1 MPLDD
6 ALRAAL
12 DPRSVAVIG
21 ASDNPNKVGGRP
33 IHFLSKFGFRG
44 QVYPINPTRAEIQGY
59 KAYPDLAA
67 LPEAPELVVVAIP
80 GEAGIQ
86 AVDACAERGVKVCI
100 VMASGFGETGEA
112 GMAAQRAMVAR
123 ARARGMRIVGPNS
136 QGLANFG
143 TGAVA
148 NFATM
153 FIEAPPADGPVGIV
167 SQSGATSLVPYA
179 LLRGRGIGVR
189 YVCATGNDADLTAV
203 ELAEAMVADPEIRLL
218 LIYLEGMTDATRLAS
233 LAAAARERDL
243 PVVAL
248 KAGRTAAGAQ
258 AARSHTGSL
267 AGEDRVID
275 AFLKRHGIWR
285 ASDMHDW
292 CAAAE
297 LYLKGWR
304 PGGRRLVAISNSG
317 ASCVMAADRAT
328 ELDLPLG
335 RFQPETVTAL
345 KGVLPGF
352 ATTTNPIDV
361 TAALLSN
368 SRLFSDVLPIVGRDP
383 AADLFFIAIPVA
395 GAGYDVPAFARDT
408 AQFMADTGKPVAL
421 GVPQPNIAAVFAEAG
436 IPTYPNE
443 TTAMRALAQLAA
455 HTAMMRRSLPAMPA
469 AAPVTLPA
477 GTKPFLGEADSLA
490 LLAAQGMP
498 VVAHR
503 LCRTEAEARAAF
515 AELGGP
521 VAVKACSA
529 DVPHKSE
536 HGLVALG
543 LADADAVAATFQAQM
558 AGLQAL
564 GAEADGVIVAR
575 MVKGRRE
582 LVLGARRDPMV
593 GPAVLVGDGG
603 KYVEALGD
611 VAVLVPPFTAEDVV
625 EALMDLR
632 IAPILRG
639 TRGEPALDLATYADA
654 AVRLGA
660 MMLAAG
666 GAIASVDLNPVMVGA
681 AGEPTAIV
689 DALVERGADGAG

>member
-6 ALRAAL
+6 GLRAAL
-12 DPRSVAVIG
+12 NPRSVAVIG
-21 ASDNPNKVGGRP
+21 ASENPNKVGGRP
-33 IHFLSKFGFRG
+33 IHFLSKFGFKG
-44 QVYPINPTRAEIQGY
+44 AVYPINPTRAEIQGY
-59 KAYPDLAA
+59 KAYPDLAS

-86 AVDACAERGVKVCI
+86 AIDACAERGVKVCV
-100 VMASGFGETGEA
+100 VMASGFGETGEE
-112 GMAAQRAMVAR
+112 GLAAQRALVTR

-189 YVCATGNDADLTAV
+189 YVCATGNDSDLTAI
-203 ELAEAMVADPEIRLL
+203 ELAQAMVADPEIKLL
-218 LIYLEGMTDATRLAS
+218 LIYLEGMTDAPRLAD
-233 LAAAARERDL
+233 LAAAARARDL
-243 PVVAL
+243 PIVAL

-275 AFLKRHGIWR
+275 AFLRRHGIWR
-285 ASDMHDW
+285 ATDMHDW

-304 PGGRRLVAISNSG
+304 PDGRRLVAISNSG

-328 ELDLPLG
+328 ELGLPLG
-335 RFQPETVTAL
+335 RFKPETVERL

-368 SRLFSDVLPIVGRDP
+368 SRLFSDILPIVGEDP

-408 AQFMADTGKPVAL
+408 AQFMAATGKPIAL
-421 GVPQPNIAAVFAEAG
+421 GVPQPNIAAVFREAG

-455 HTAMMRRSLPAMPA
+455 HTAMMRRPLPAMPA
-469 AAPVTLPA
+469 AAAVALPP
-477 GTKPFLGEADSLA
+477 GDQPFLSEADSLA
-490 LLAAQGMP
+490 LLAGQGMP
-498 VVAHR
+498 VVPYR
-503 LCRTEAEARAAF
+503 LCRSVEAALAAF

-543 LADADAVAATFQAQM
+543 LGDADAVAAAYTAQM
-558 AGLQAL
+558 DAL
-564 GAEADGVIVAR
+564 RAMGVAADGIIVAR

-582 LVLGARRDPMV
+582 LVLGARLDPMV
-593 GPAVLVGDGG
+593 GPAIMVGDGG

-611 VAVLVPPFTAEDVV
+611 VAILVPPFTADEVI
-625 EALMDLR
+625 EALMGLR
-632 IAPILRG
+632 IAPILKG
-639 TRGEPALDLATYADA
+639 VRGEPALDLAAYADA
-654 AVRLGA
+654 AVKLAA
-660 MMLAAG
+660 MMMAAG
-666 GAIASVDLNPVMVGA
+666 GRIASVDLNPVMVGA
-681 AGEPTAIV
+681 AGEPTVIV
-689 DALVERGADGAG
+689 DALVERA

>member
-1 MPLDD
+1 MPLDEG
-6 ALRAAL
+6 LRAAL

-33 IHFLSKFGFRG
+33 IHFLSKFGFKG
-44 QVYPINPTRAEIQGY
+44 AVYPINPARAEIQGY
-59 KAYPDLAA
+59 KAYPDLAS

-80 GEAGIQ
+80 GEAGVQ
-86 AVDACAERGVKVCI
+86 AIDACAERGVKVCV
-100 VMASGFGETGEA
+100 VMASGFGETGEE
-112 GMAAQRAMVAR
+112 GLAAQRSMVAR

-189 YVCATGNDADLTAV
+189 YVCATGNDSDLTAI
-203 ELAEAMVADPEIRLL
+203 ELAQAMVADPDIKLL
-218 LIYLEGMTDATRLAS
+218 LIYLEGMTDAPRLAQ
-233 LAAAARERDL
+233 LAAAARARDL
-243 PVVAL
+243 AIVAL

-275 AFLKRHGIWR
+275 AFLRRHGIWR

-304 PGGRRLVAISNSG
+304 PDGRRIVAISNSG

-328 ELDLPLG
+328 ELGLPLG
-335 RFQPETVTAL
+335 RFRPETVEGL

-368 SRLFSDVLPIVGRDP
+368 SRLFSDILPIVGRDP

-395 GAGYDVPAFARDT
+395 GAGYDVAAFARDT
-408 AQFMADTGKPVAL
+408 AQFMAATGKPVAM
-421 GVPQPNIAAVFAEAG
+421 GVPQPNIAAVFAAAG
-436 IPTYPNE
+436 IPTYANE

-455 HTAMMRRSLPAMPA
+455 HTAMMRTVLPTMPKA
-469 AAPVTLPA
+469 AAVELPPGA
-477 GTKPFLGEADSLA
+477 APFLSEADSLA
-490 LLAAQGMP
+490 LLAAQDLP

-503 LCRTEAEARAAF
+503 LCRTAEEARAAF
-515 AELGGP
+515 FELGGP

-543 LADADAVAATFQAQM
+543 LDDADAVEAAFTAQM
-558 AGLQAL
+558 AGLETL
-564 GAEADGVIVAR
+564 GARADGVIVAR

-582 LVLGARRDPMV
+582 LVLGARLDPMV
-593 GPAVLVGDGG
+593 GPAILVGDGG

-611 VAVLVPPFTAEDVV
+611 VAVLVPPFTQAEVV
-625 EALMDLR
+625 DALMGLR
-632 IAPILRG
+632 IAPILKG
-639 TRGEPALDLATYADA
+639 TRGEPAVDLSAYADA
-654 AVRLGA
+654 AVRLAA
-660 MMLAAG
+660 MMLEAG
-666 GAIASVDLNPVMVGA
+666 GRIASVDLNPVMVGA
-681 AGEPTAIV
+681 EGEPTAIV
-689 DALVERGADGAG
+689 DALVERA